1 MSKQPIR
8 PSEKGLTTEEVS
20 RARAALGDDDAVL
33 MPCVGAVSG
42 REEAI
47 IVLAE
52 AAAEE
57 LAGVLGH
64 FGGPLA
70 VAVFAAVTLTELSA
84 TDIAAVTGGDEESV
98 REEIA
103 RLESGGFLYRQQV
116 GDTPYFAA
124 GNPPLKRYFA
134 KRFAPTYR
142 THP

>member
-1 MSKQPIR
+1 MSDQPIR
-8 PSEKGLTTEEVS
+8 PPEKGMIAEEAR
-20 RARAALGDDDAVL
+20 RARADLGDGDAVL

-42 REEAI
+42 REEII

-64 FGGPLA
+64 FGGSLA
-70 VAVFAAVTLTELSA
+70 VAIFAAVTLTELSA
-84 TDIAAVTGGDEESV
+84 ADIAAVTGSDEESV
-98 REEIA
+98 RHEIV
-103 RLESGGFLYRQQV
+103 RLESEGFLYRQQI

-134 KRFAPTYR
+134 KRFAPAYR
-142 THP
+142 NHP